1 MNYENYYYFYSEEI
15 AFIAIYS
22 IECTC
27 NKTKRRKKKKKEKEK
42 GNKKK
47 REGKIDIEKK

>member
-1 MNYENYYYFYSEEI
+1 MNYENYYYYFYSEEI

-27 NKTKRRKKKKKEKEK
+27 NKTKKKK

-47 REGKIDIEKK
+47 REDKIDI